1 MVVTSSVIIIG
12 EKPVEIIGYW
22 QKVLSSND
30 EITTSLEQTSGI
42 DKSKT
47 TENEISASITA
58 GFELGGDIYGYK
70 ASVSATAGTAVKDTV
85 SQTLS
90 SSNTRTIEAKCTN
103 PDKVKMTLWQW
114 SMTGKKN
121 GELVMDLTENEF
133 ICKKGSKPPKCPVG
147 FCNDNDPQC
156 ETCIPGTFN

>member
-1 MVVTSSVIIIG
+1 MVVSSSVVIPG
-12 EKPVEIIGYW
+12 KEPVEIIGYW
-22 QKVLSSND
+22 EKVLSSND

-58 GFELGGDIYGYK
+58 GFTFGGDAYGGT
-70 ASVSATAGTAVKDTV
+70 ASVSASAGTAVRDTV
-85 SQTLS
+85 SQTLNS
-90 SSNTRTIEAKCTN
+90 SKTRRIEAKCSN

-114 SMTGKKN
+114 SMTAKKN
-121 GELVMDLTENEF
+121 GELVMDLTDNEF

-147 FCNDNDPQC
+147 FCDDNDPQC
-156 ETCIPGTFN
+156 ETCIQGTFK